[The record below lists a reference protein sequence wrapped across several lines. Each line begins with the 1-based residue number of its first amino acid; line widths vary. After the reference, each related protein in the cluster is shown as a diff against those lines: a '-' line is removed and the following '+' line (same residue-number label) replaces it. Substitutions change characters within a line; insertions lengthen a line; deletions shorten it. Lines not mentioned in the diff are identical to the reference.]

1 MVINGEKMEWQ
12 PWAVVVRGA
21 TTLWMEIEVMARGF
35 PWSLGCGHGV
45 TAGYSVAWLMVVS
58 GEGGITGNP

>member
-1 MVINGEKMEWQ
+1 MGSGSERSDDIVDGDRGDGTRVSMEL
-12 PWAVVVRGA
+12 R
-21 TTLWMEIEVMARGF
+21 
-35 PWSLGCGHGV
+35 CGHGV